1 MLALRGLDFRLSFPP
16 QKLKVPHGENVCS
29 VLDFLTDKALQKI
42 GFTFQAPIY
51 DEKDSA
57 DAVDNDGGKDNDD
70 DDDNVEED
78 GGMGGNGAD
87 EDILY
92 EEIARADITEASL
105 DSSAHQILHAQVDP
119 IEWKIELERVTP
131 KLKAHQTLGT
141 NEWRSHVDQTIT
153 SKSSIE
159 RILEDAQSDLQS
171 INRSVLDEI
180 NRTRT
185 KEKYINHQFH
195 NMLEEFKD
203 VKQKVEDF
211 QRRSVKANEVVTK
224 YTNELAE
231 ISEKLDDMKDTFNSK
246 DSGMHDTSPLV
257 RIKASLQ
264 QIKSE
269 VNEFDL
275 RIGTAT
281 TTTTTTHSL
290 THSLTTQALL
300 VISF

>member
-1 MLALRGLDFRLSFPP
+1 
-16 QKLKVPHGENVCS
+16 
-29 VLDFLTDKALQKI
+29 
-42 GFTFQAPIY
+42 
-51 DEKDSA
+51 
-57 DAVDNDGGKDNDD
+57 
-70 DDDNVEED
+70 
-78 GGMGGNGAD
+78 
-87 EDILY
+87 
-92 EEIARADITEASL
+92 
-105 DSSAHQILHAQVDP
+105 
-119 IEWKIELERVTP
+119 
-131 KLKAHQTLGT
+131 
-141 NEWRSHVDQTIT
+141 
-153 SKSSIE
+153 
-159 RILEDAQSDLQS
+159 LQS

-203 VKQKVEDF
+203 VKLKVEDF

-281 TTTTTTHSL
+281 TITHTLTHSL
-290 THSLTTQALL
+290 THSLTYSLTYSLTHSL
-300 VISF
+300 THSFTHSLRRRC